1 MLTILSRKIR
11 KVPKGWLGDSTKWPE
26 GQAKPCDL
34 RRRDSQFYRMMNNTF
49 SPHSSDIQ
57 FLNCRYGQSGSIW
70 GYKMT
75 GSNFISTAL
84 FAFGMAVSGAMPSFA
99 ETIKHQTQFSVR
111 FGGLEIGVAKFDI
124 QFDEQSY
131 QLVGSGKTTGLVQ
144 WFAPSTGRFVSAGEM
159 IENQL
164 RPAKHEVSVKE
175 RKKSEESVRLAFAN
189 ESITDVQIK
198 SIKPR
203 KKREAPNYVPVQA
216 QHMAKV
222 LDPVSTLIVPMS
234 GTDARSGKKVCD
246 QRFPVFDGETR
257 YDIKLSYKSTKPVKT
272 KGYNGNAYV
281 CQMRYIPVAG
291 HKKGHRTVKE
301 MASNKNMEI
310 WLAPMAGVSVFT
322 PIQIRIGTK
331 FGRFVASPKYFGPA
345 G

>member
-1 MLTILSRKIR
+1 
-11 KVPKGWLGDSTKWPE
+11 
-26 GQAKPCDL
+26 
-34 RRRDSQFYRMMNNTF
+34 MNNTF
-49 SPHSSDIQ
+49 SPHSCDIQ
-57 FLNCRYGQSGSIW
+57 LENYRNSQIRLDLGKIMTNSSFL
-70 GYKMT
+70 K
-75 GSNFISTAL
+75 STL
-84 FAFGMAVSGAMPSFA
+84 FAFSIAATSTLPALA

-111 FGGLEIGVAKFDI
+111 FGGLEIGVANFDI
-124 QFDEQSY
+124 QFDEKSY
-131 QLVGSGKTTGLVQ
+131 QLIGSGKTTGLVQ

-164 RPAKHEVSVKE
+164 RPAEHKVSVKE
-175 RKKSEESVRLAFAN
+175 SKKREESVRLAFAN

-198 SIKPR
+198 SSKPR

-234 GTDARSGKKVCD
+234 GADARSGSKVCN

-257 YDIKLSYKSTKPVKT
+257 YDIQLSYKSTKPVKT
-272 KGYNGNAYV
+272 NGYNGNAYV
-281 CQMRYIPVAG
+281 CKMRYIPVAG

-301 MASNKNMEI
+301 MASNRNMEI

-331 FGRFVASPKYFGPA
+331 YGRFVASPKYFGPA